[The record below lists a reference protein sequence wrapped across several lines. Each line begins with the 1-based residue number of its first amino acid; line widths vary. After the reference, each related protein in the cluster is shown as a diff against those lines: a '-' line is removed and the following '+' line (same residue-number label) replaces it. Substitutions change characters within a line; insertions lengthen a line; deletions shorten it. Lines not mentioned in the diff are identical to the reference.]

1 VEYLDC
7 KFHTQKKFAVLF
19 FEHKLNQ
26 GISIE
31 IFTVDLFSFTVYNI
45 ILDSKGKQMA
55 VAQLLDNLYLQP
67 APWRKWMQT
76 REEIISD
83 WKAGKDFRIE
93 SGPYCSIRDIEY
105 LRSSYNRI
113 YIIHDRG
120 SIEV

>member
-1 VEYLDC
+1 
-7 KFHTQKKFAVLF
+7 
-19 FEHKLNQ
+19 
-26 GISIE
+26 
-31 IFTVDLFSFTVYNI
+31 
-45 ILDSKGKQMA
+45 MA
-55 VAQLLDNLYLQP
+55 VQQLLDNLYLTP

-83 WKAGKDFRIE
+83 WKAGKDFRIQ

-105 LRSSYNRI
+105 LRGSYNRI

>member
-1 VEYLDC
+1 MLWVATANSSTAEAKCLC
-7 KFHTQKKFAVLF
+7 NKIFA
-19 FEHKLNQ
+19 
-26 GISIE
+26 
-31 IFTVDLFSFTVYNI
+31 VDLFSFRVYNI
-45 ILDSKGKQMA
+45 ILHSKGKQMA
-55 VAQLLDNLYLQP
+55 VQQLLDNLYLTP

-83 WKAGKDFRIE
+83 WKAGKDFRIQ

>member
-1 VEYLDC
+1 
-7 KFHTQKKFAVLF
+7 
-19 FEHKLNQ
+19 
-26 GISIE
+26 
-31 IFTVDLFSFTVYNI
+31 
-45 ILDSKGKQMA
+45 
-55 VAQLLDNLYLQP
+55 
-67 APWRKWMQT
+67 MQT

-83 WKAGKDFRIE
+83 WKSGKDFRIQ

>member
-1 VEYLDC
+1 MLRDC
-7 KFHTQKKFAVLF
+7 VSRNK
-19 FEHKLNQ
+19 
-26 GISIE
+26 

-45 ILDSKGKQMA
+45 ILHSKGKQMA
-55 VAQLLDNLYLQP
+55 VQQLLDNLYLTP

-76 REEIISD
+76 REEIIQD

-105 LRSSYNRI
+105 LRSSYNRV

>member
-1 VEYLDC
+1 MLWAATAQSNMLRDC
-7 KFHTQKKFAVLF
+7 VSRNK
-19 FEHKLNQ
+19 
-26 GISIE
+26 

-45 ILDSKGKQMA
+45 ILLGKGKQMA
-55 VAQLLDNLYLQP
+55 VQQLLDNLYLTP

-76 REEIISD
+76 REEIIQD
-83 WKAGKDFRIE
+83 WKAGKDFRIQ

-105 LRSSYNRI
+105 LRGSYNRI